1 MAERIFDT
9 SPTPHITVERCGGDL
24 SIAAADAPQVLINL
38 SRDDEGIQREG
49 ETLRVQSGGDCK
61 ITCQPGA
68 SITIEQAGGD
78 LSVQGLKDTLAVQSV
93 GGDASLRGAGVV
105 TIQSAAGDVSAR
117 DIAGD
122 LRIEAIRGDLEVRR
136 VSGQFIAANVGG
148 DISARALG
156 QGFDV
161 SAGCDM
167 SLEADL
173 QAGQTYRARAGCDL
187 TLRVPPDASARFKL
201 SAGGEIGRRLDLSEW
216 QGNSH
221 AGQGVMGDGKA
232 EVELVAGG
240 DLVLLPARA
249 TGDDEF
255 GFNSE
260 AIDSQIEAKME
271 QFERDL
277 DIKMAKLNE
286 QIARMA
292 AVGAAD
298 LEVRLSRAATERA
311 ARQAERAAEHA
322 RRQAERAAERARRQ
336 AERSA
341 ERARRRA
348 ERSSRWHAAHIHVDT
363 QSAPRAARPS
373 APPKPAAPVTE
384 AERLMI
390 LRMLEE
396 RKISVEEA
404 GRLLDALEG

>member
-1 MAERIFDT
+1 MSERIFDT
-9 SPTPHITVERCGGDL
+9 SPTPHITIEMCGGDL
-24 SIAAADAPQVLINL
+24 SLAAADAPQVLVDL
-38 SRDDEGIQREG
+38 SRDDGDIQREG
-49 ETLRVQSGGDCK
+49 ETLRIRSGGDCK
-61 ITCQPGA
+61 ITCPPGA
-68 SITIEQAGGD
+68 SITIEQVGGD
-78 LSVQGLKDTLAVQSV
+78 LSVQDVKGTLAVRSA
-93 GGDASLRGAGVV
+93 GGDVSLRGAGVV

-136 VSGQFIAANVGG
+136 VAGQFIAANVGG
-148 DISARALG
+148 DLSARALG
-156 QGFDV
+156 RGFDI
-161 SAGCDM
+161 SAACDV
-167 SLEADL
+167 SLEADI
-173 QAGQTYRARAGCDL
+173 QAGETYRARAGCDL
-187 TLRVPPDASARFKL
+187 TLRVPYDASARFKL
-201 SAGGEIGRRLDLSEW
+201 SAGGEIGRRIELSEW

-221 AGQGVMGDGKA
+221 TGQGAMGKGEA

-240 DLVLLPARA
+240 DLMLLPARSK
-249 TGDDEF
+249 GDDVF
-255 GFNSE
+255 GFNFD
-260 AIDSQIEAKME
+260 AIDSQIGAKME

-277 DIKMAKLNE
+277 DAKMAKLNE

-298 LEVRLSRAATERA
+298 LEVRLSRASTERVT
-311 ARQAERAAEHA
+311 RHAERAAEHA
-322 RRQAERAAERARRQ
+322 RRQAEHAAERARRQ
-336 AERSA
+336 AERAA

-348 ERSSRWHAAHIHVDT
+348 ERSSRWHAAHIHVDIP
-363 QSAPRAARPS
+363 PRAARPS
-373 APPKPAAPVTE
+373 APSKPAAPVTE

>member
-9 SPTPHITVERCGGDL
+9 SPTPHITVEMCGGDL
-24 SIAAADAPQVLINL
+24 SIAAADAPQVLVDL
-38 SRDDEGIQREG
+38 SRDDGDIQREG
-49 ETLRVQSGGDCK
+49 ETLRVRTGGHCK
-61 ITCQPGA
+61 ITCPPGA
-68 SITIEQAGGD
+68 SITIEQVGGD
-78 LSVQGLKDTLAVQSV
+78 LSAQDLKGTLAVQSA
-93 GGDASLRGAGVV
+93 GGDVSLRGAGVV
-105 TIQSAAGDVSAR
+105 TIQSAGGDVSAR

-136 VSGQFIAANVGG
+136 VAGQFIAANVGG

-156 QGFDV
+156 RGFDL
-161 SAGCDM
+161 SAACDM
-167 SLEADL
+167 SLEPDI
-173 QAGQTYRARAGCDL
+173 QAGETYRARAGCDL
-187 TLRVPPDASARFKL
+187 TLRVPYDASARFKL
-201 SAGGEIGRRLDLSEW
+201 SAGGEIGRRIELSEW

-221 AGQGVMGDGKA
+221 AGQGAMGKGEA

-240 DLVLLPARA
+240 DLMLLPARFK
-249 TGDDEF
+249 GDDDF
-255 GFNSE
+255 GFNFD

-271 QFERDL
+271 QIERDL
-277 DIKMAKLNE
+277 DTKMAKLNE

-298 LEVRLSRAATERA
+298 LEARLSRASTERVT
-311 ARQAERAAEHA
+311 RHAERAAEHARRQAEHAAERA
-322 RRQAERAAERARRQ
+322 RRQAERAAERARR
-336 AERSA
+336 
-341 ERARRRA
+341 RAD
-348 ERSSRWHAAHIHVDT
+348 RSSRWHAAHIHVDIP
-363 QSAPRAARPS
+363 PRAARPS
-373 APPKPAAPVTE
+373 APSKSTAPVTE